1 MLVKYDVKIKPKLF
15 PLKIYF
21 FLKTLKLYH
30 QDQTKGRKGPERFLQ
45 FHEIIFSNLDN
56 ATLFQAYNVAPG
68 LLYTLH
74 D

>member
-30 QDQTKGRKGPERFLQ
+30 QDQTK
-45 FHEIIFSNLDN
+45 FSLELWDV
-56 ATLFQAYNVAPG
+56 FKPV
-68 LLYTLH
+68 
-74 D
+74 